1 MTNDAAT
8 ESAPLPPL
16 PAATVWLFAA
26 VSALTAANLYYHQPL
41 LANIARDFR
50 VPESRAGLISTVTQ
64 MGYAVGILFFVPLA
78 DVRERRR
85 LSVVMLV
92 AVAAALGAASLA
104 PSLGWLTLAS
114 FLVGV
119 TTIVPQLVLPFAAGL
134 ARPAERG
141 RVIGLVMGGLL
152 IGILGARTLSGFFGA
167 AFGWRAVFAGAAA
180 LMLVLAVVSAF
191 AFPRGPTTST
201 LSYGALLRSLL
212 TLARAQPVLREAA
225 LIGALVFGAFSA
237 FWTTLAFRLETP
249 PLHYG
254 ARVAGLFGLVGI
266 VGALTAPAIGRVADR
281 RSPRTTVGL
290 GIALVIAAFLAFLLA
305 GSMIAGLVVGVILLD
320 AGSQATGVSNQAR
333 IYSLPLELHARLN
346 TVYMVAFFVGGSVG
360 STLGAWAWGRWRWAG
375 VVGVGLGMAVGAFG
389 AFWRGGRRTG

>member
-1 MTNDAAT
+1 MTNETA
-8 ESAPLPPL
+8 APLPSPPL
-16 PAATVWLFAA
+16 RAATVWLFAA
-26 VSALTAANLYYHQPL
+26 VSAITAANLYYHQPL
-41 LANIARDFR
+41 LAEIARYFR
-50 VPESRAGLISTVTQ
+50 VPESRTGFISTVTQ
-64 MGYAVGILFFVPLA
+64 MGYAVGLLLFVPLA
-78 DVRERRR
+78 DVKERRR
-85 LSVVMLV
+85 LIVVMLV
-92 AVAAALGAASLA
+92 AVAAALAGAALA
-104 PSLGWLTLAS
+104 PSLGWLALAS

-134 ARPAERG
+134 ARPEERG

-167 AFGWRAVFAGAAA
+167 AFGWRAVFAGAAV
-180 LMLVLAVVSAF
+180 LMLLLAAVSAY
-191 AFPRGPTTST
+191 AFPRAPVNST

-212 TLARAQPVLREAA
+212 TLSRGQPVLREAA

-266 VGALTAPAIGRVADR
+266 VGALTAPAIGRIADR
-281 RSPRTTVGL
+281 RSPRATVGL

-305 GSMIAGLVVGVILLD
+305 GSTIAGLVVGVILLD

-346 TVYMVAFFVGGSVG
+346 TVYMVAFFIGGSLG
-360 STLGAWAWGRWRWAG
+360 STLGTWAWGRWRWAG
-375 VVGVGLGMAVGAFG
+375 VVGVGLVLAVGAFG
-389 AFWRGGRRTG
+389 AFQRGGRREG